1 MGAKDSTTV
10 EIRDFLKAHP
20 LFSELEAGSV
30 RSLARACRFKTFDK
44 GERLFWEA
52 DPAECAYVIRSG
64 QVSVVLNSPDGRE
77 MAIDVMRSGD
87 ILGELGLLTRKTH
100 SAGALV
106 KTRTEALVI
115 PRETFLLVLDHEPAM
130 ARRLLEITADRL
142 HKSASREMALAFM
155 DAQARLA
162 RHLLALSEAEKE
174 KGYITASQEELAQAT
189 GLIRQ
194 TVAKALGQWRRDGWL
209 LTGRGRIVLLNLKA
223 LRQVEHGKLT

>member
-1 MGAKDSTTV
+1 MGASGNAVV
-10 EIRDFLKAHP
+10 EIRDFLELHP
-20 LFSELEAGSV
+20 LFSELQADSL
-30 RSLARACRFKTFDK
+30 RSLGRACRFKVFEK

-64 QVSVVLNSPDGRE
+64 RVAIVLNSPDGRE
-77 MAIDVMRSGD
+77 MSIEEMRPGD
-87 ILGELGLLTRKTH
+87 IVGELGLLTRKTH

-106 KTRTEALVI
+106 KTRTEALMI

-130 ARRLLEITADRL
+130 ARRLLDITASRL

-162 RHLLALSEAEKE
+162 RHLLALEELEKA
-174 KGYITASQEELAQAT
+174 KGYVTASQEELAQAT

-209 LTGRGRIVLLNLKA
+209 LTGRGRILILNRKA
-223 LRQVEHGKLT
+223 LRQVEDGKLA